1 MQNSKNSDCER
12 NANDELLDEIAFNEL
27 FKGLAEGAELDEK
40 EARRAT
46 AILLIHNT
54 ADFILSNLFQYF
66 FAADQLRGYL
76 LQEYLLNDLDLLKK
90 ANTLKKCKVIDD
102 ELFKSL
108 AKLNEIRV
116 AIAHGKPKDDP
127 RLKYKG
133 KNILSAS
140 WKFIWELDEQTVQR
154 LLVINEKVRR
164 IRIFKDK
171 WPEKPF
177 IYELY
182 DRDREKT

>member
-1 MQNSKNSDCER
+1 MEDKQNLHHDNNKE
-12 NANDELLDEIAFNEL
+12 DELSDAILFNEL
-27 FKGLAEGAELDEK
+27 FKGLAEGADLNEK
-40 EARRAT
+40 EARRAM
-46 AILLIHNT
+46 AIMFIHNT
-54 ADFILSNLFQYF
+54 ADFILNNLFRYF

-90 ANTLKKCKVIDD
+90 ANALKKSEVIDD

-116 AIAHGKPKDDP
+116 AIAHGKAKNDS
-127 RLKYKG
+127 RLQYKG

-140 WKFIWELDEQTVQR
+140 HKVLWELDEQTVQK
-154 LLVINEKVRR
+154 LLEITEKVRR
-164 IRIFKDK
+164 VRIFKDK

-177 IYELY
+177 IYELHDK
-182 DRDREKT
+182 DRK